1 MRPFN
6 GRRVLL
12 VVSGGI
18 AAYKSAILTRR
29 LIEAGAGVEVILTA
43 GAERFIGRVTFEG
56 ITGRPA
62 HGSLWDRPM
71 AHLDLGLEADVVV
84 VAPATANLIS
94 RLAAGA
100 ADDLAATAVLA
111 SRAPVIVCP
120 AMNTRMWEHPITQ
133 ANVARLVDVGYGIAG
148 PADGPLA
155 EGESGPGRL
164 LEPEEILPRIGRAL
178 ETATGLEGRRVVA
191 TAGPTRAALDPVR
204 FISNRSSGRMGFALA
219 EAAWRR
225 GGDVT
230 LISGPGPRP
239 RPPGPDVVEVETA
252 GEMLAALET
261 ALTDA
266 DILLMTAA
274 VGDFEPTRAADSK
287 IRKGDAAKSDGTEKG
302 VELTLRAGP
311 DLLLETRAFRE
322 RKGIFTLGFALE
334 TEDLLARGREKL
346 ERKGMHLVAVN
357 SAVEPGAGFESETN
371 RITLIDRNG
380 GVEEL
385 PLAKKTEL
393 ADALLDRVE
402 ASISAAAEK

>member
-1 MRPFN
+1 MRPFD
-6 GRRVLL
+6 GRRALL

-18 AAYKSAILTRR
+18 AAYKSAILARR

-43 GAERFIGRVTFEG
+43 SAERFIGRVTFEG
-56 ITGRPA
+56 ITGRPVHA
-62 HGSLWDRPM
+62 SLWDRPM

-100 ADDLAATAVLA
+100 ADDLATTAVLA

-133 ANVARLVDVGYGIAG
+133 ANVARLADVGYAIAG

-178 ETATGLEGRRVVA
+178 ETATGLSGRKVVA

-204 FISNRSSGRMGFALA
+204 FITNRSSGRMGFALA

-230 LISGPGPRP
+230 LISGPGRVPC
-239 RPPGPDVVEVETA
+239 PPGPDVVEVETA

-266 DILLMTAA
+266 DILLMAAA
-274 VGDFEPTRAADSK
+274 VGDFEPARAADSK
-287 IRKGDAAKSDGTEKG
+287 IKKTDGAGTG
-302 VELTLRAGP
+302 FGLVLRAGP
-311 DLLLETRAFRE
+311 DLLMETRAFRE

-334 TEDLLARGREKL
+334 TEDLLTRGREKL

-371 RITLIDRNG
+371 RITLIDRSG
-380 GVEEL
+380 RVEEL

-402 ASISAAAEK
+402 ASIPAAAGR

>member
-1 MRPFN
+1 MRPFD

-43 GAERFIGRVTFEG
+43 AAERFIGRVTFEG
-56 ITGRPA
+56 MTGRPA
-62 HGSLWDRPM
+62 HASLWDRPM

-100 ADDLAATAVLA
+100 ADDLATTAVLA
-111 SRAPVIVCP
+111 SPAPVIVCP

-133 ANVARLVDVGYGIAG
+133 ANVARLAGVGYAIAG

-178 ETATGLEGRRVVA
+178 ETETGLRGRKVVA

-219 EAAWRR
+219 AAAWRR
-225 GGDVT
+225 GAEVT
-230 LISGPGPRP
+230 LISGPGRMPRP
-239 RPPGPDVVEVETA
+239 AGPDAVEVETS

-266 DILLMTAA
+266 DILLMAAA
-274 VGDFEPTRAADSK
+274 VGDFEPIDPAPSK
-287 IRKGDAAKSDGTEKG
+287 IKKTNRTGNAFDLA
-302 VELTLRAGP
+302 LRTGP
-311 DLLLETRAFRE
+311 DLLMETRTFRE

-334 TEDLLARGREKL
+334 TEDAVARGREKL

-357 SAVEPGAGFESETN
+357 SAVEPGAGFESRTN

-380 GVEEL
+380 RVEEL
-385 PLAKKTEL
+385 PLAQKTEL
-393 ADALLDRVE
+393 ADELLDRIE
-402 ASISAAAEK
+402 AACPALVKK

>member
-1 MRPFN
+1 MRPFD

-18 AAYKSAILTRR
+18 AAYKSAILARR

-43 GAERFIGRVTFEG
+43 SAERFIGRVTFEG
-56 ITGRPA
+56 ITGRPVHA
-62 HGSLWDRPM
+62 SLWDRPM

-100 ADDLAATAVLA
+100 ADDLATTAVLA

-133 ANVARLVDVGYGIAG
+133 ANVARLADVGYAIAG

-164 LEPEEILPRIGRAL
+164 LEPEEILPRIARAL
-178 ETATGLEGRRVVA
+178 ETATGLSGRKVVA

-204 FISNRSSGRMGFALA
+204 FITNRSSGRMGFALA

-230 LISGPGPRP
+230 LISGPGRVP

-266 DILLMTAA
+266 DILLMAAA
-274 VGDFEPTRAADSK
+274 VGDFEPARAADSK
-287 IRKGDAAKSDGTEKG
+287 IKKTDGAGKGF
-302 VELTLRAGP
+302 ELVLRAGP
-311 DLLLETRAFRE
+311 DLLMETRAFRE

-334 TEDLLARGREKL
+334 TEDLLTRGQEKL

-371 RITLIDRNG
+371 RITLIDRSG
-380 GVEEL
+380 RVEEL

-402 ASISAAAEK
+402 ASIPAAAGR

>member
-1 MRPFN
+1 MRPFD

-62 HGSLWDRPM
+62 HASLWDRPM

-84 VAPATANLIS
+84 IAPATANLIS

-120 AMNTRMWEHPITQ
+120 AMNTRMWEHPVTQ
-133 ANVARLVDVGYGIAG
+133 ANVARLVDIGYGIAG

-164 LEPEEILPRIGRAL
+164 LEPEEILPRIGRSL
-178 ETATGLEGRRVVA
+178 ETATGLRGRKIVA

-230 LISGPGPRP
+230 LISGPGRLP

-266 DILLMTAA
+266 DILLMAAA

-287 IRKGDAAKSDGTEKG
+287 IKKGDGAEKG
-302 VELTLRAGP
+302 FELALRAGP

-322 RKGIFTLGFALE
+322 REGIFTLGFALE
-334 TEDLLARGREKL
+334 TEDLPARGREKL
-346 ERKGMHLVAVN
+346 ERKGMHFVAVN

-380 GVEEL
+380 RVEEL

-393 ADALLDRVE
+393 ADTLLDRIE
-402 ASISAAAEK
+402 ASIPAVAER

>member
-1 MRPFN
+1 MRPFD

-18 AAYKSAILTRR
+18 AAYKSASLTRR

-43 GAERFIGRVTFEG
+43 AAERFIGRVTFEG

-62 HGSLWDRPM
+62 HASLWDRPM
-71 AHLDLGLEADVVV
+71 AHLDVGLEADVVV

-111 SRAPVIVCP
+111 SRAPVILCP

-133 ANVARLVDVGYGIAG
+133 ANVARLVDIGYGIAG

-178 ETATGLEGRRVVA
+178 ETATGLRGRKIVA

-225 GGDVT
+225 GADVT
-230 LISGPGPRP
+230 LISGPGGLPRP
-239 RPPGPDVVEVETA
+239 SGPDVVEVETA

-266 DILLMTAA
+266 DILLMAAA
-274 VGDFEPTRAADSK
+274 VGDFEPTRAAGSK
-287 IRKGDAAKSDGTEKG
+287 MKKGDGFQLS
-302 VELTLRAGP
+302 LRAGP
-311 DLLLETRAFRE
+311 DLLSETRAFRE

-346 ERKGMHLVAVN
+346 KRKGMHLVAVN

-371 RITLIDRNG
+371 RITLIDRSG
-380 GVEEL
+380 TVEEL

-393 ADALLDRVE
+393 ADELLDRIE
-402 ASISAAAEK
+402 ASLAAAER

>member
-1 MRPFN
+1 MRPFD
-6 GRRVLL
+6 GRGVLL

-18 AAYKSAILTRR
+18 AAYKSAILARR

-43 GAERFIGRVTFEG
+43 SVERFIGRVTFEG
-56 ITGRPA
+56 ITGRPVHA
-62 HGSLWDRPM
+62 SLWDRPM

-100 ADDLAATAVLA
+100 ADDLATTAVLA

-133 ANVARLVDVGYGIAG
+133 ANVARLAEVGYEIAG

-155 EGESGPGRL
+155 EGQSGPGRL
-164 LEPEEILPRIGRAL
+164 LEPEEIVPRIGRAL
-178 ETATGLEGRRVVA
+178 ETATGLRGRKVVA

-204 FISNRSSGRMGFALA
+204 FIANRSSGRMGFALA

-230 LISGPGPRP
+230 LISGPGRMRRP
-239 RPPGPDVVEVETA
+239 AGPEVVEVETA

-266 DILLMTAA
+266 DILLMAAA

-287 IRKGDAAKSDGTEKG
+287 IRKTDGAGEG
-302 VELTLRAGP
+302 LELALQAGP

-371 RITLIDRNG
+371 RITLIDRSG

-393 ADALLDRVE
+393 ADELLDRVE
-402 ASISAAAEK
+402 AAIPAAAPAATRR

>member
-1 MRPFN
+1 MRPFD

-43 GAERFIGRVTFEG
+43 SAERFIGRVTFEG
-56 ITGRPA
+56 ITGRPVHA
-62 HGSLWDRPM
+62 SLWDRPM

-94 RLAAGA
+94 RLAVGA
-100 ADDLAATAVLA
+100 ADDLATTAVLA
-111 SRAPVIVCP
+111 SRAPVIICP
-120 AMNTRMWEHPITQ
+120 AMNTRMWEDPITQ
-133 ANVARLVDVGYGIAG
+133 ANVARLIDVGYGIAG

-178 ETATGLEGRRVVA
+178 ETATGLRGRKVVA

-204 FISNRSSGRMGFALA
+204 FITNRSSGRMGFALA

-230 LISGPGPRP
+230 LISGPSRVPRP
-239 RPPGPDVVEVETA
+239 AGPDVVEVETA

-266 DILLMTAA
+266 DILLMAAA
-274 VGDFEPTRAADSK
+274 VGDFEPARQADSK
-287 IRKGDAAKSDGTEKG
+287 IKKTSGAGKGF
-302 VELTLRAGP
+302 ELALRAGP

-334 TEDLLARGREKL
+334 TEDLLTRGREKL

-371 RITLIDRNG
+371 RITLIDRSG
-380 GVEEL
+380 RIEEL

-393 ADALLDRVE
+393 ADELLDRVE
-402 ASISAAAEK
+402 ASIPAAAGR

>member
-1 MRPFN
+1 MRPFD

-43 GAERFIGRVTFEG
+43 AAERFIGRVTFEG

-62 HGSLWDRPM
+62 HASLWDRPM
-71 AHLDLGLEADVVV
+71 AHLDLGLEADIVV

-111 SRAPVIVCP
+111 SRAPVILCP

-178 ETATGLEGRRVVA
+178 ETATGLRGRKIVV

-225 GGDVT
+225 GADVT
-230 LISGPGPRP
+230 LISGPGRVP

-252 GEMLAALET
+252 GEMLAVLET

-266 DILLMTAA
+266 DILLMAAA
-274 VGDFEPTRAADSK
+274 VGDFEPTRTADSK
-287 IRKGDAAKSDGTEKG
+287 IKKGDGFQ
-302 VELTLRAGP
+302 LLLRAGP

-357 SAVEPGAGFESETN
+357 SAVERDAGFESETN
-371 RITLIDRNG
+371 RITLINRSG
-380 GVEEL
+380 RVEEL

-393 ADALLDRVE
+393 ADELLDRIE
-402 ASISAAAEK
+402 ASMAAAER

>member
-1 MRPFN
+1 MRPFD

-29 LIEAGAGVEVILTA
+29 LIEAGAGIEVILTA
-43 GAERFIGRVTFEG
+43 AAERFIGRVTFEG
-56 ITGRPA
+56 ITCRPVHA
-62 HGSLWDRPM
+62 SLWDRPM

-84 VAPATANLIS
+84 VAPATANLIY

-100 ADDLAATAVLA
+100 ADDLATTAVLA
-111 SRAPVIVCP
+111 SRAPVIICP
-120 AMNTRMWEHPITQ
+120 AMNTRMWEHPITR

-148 PADGPLA
+148 PAAGPLA

-178 ETATGLEGRRVVA
+178 EAATGLRGRKVVA

-225 GGDVT
+225 GADVT
-230 LISGPGPRP
+230 LISGPGPLP
-239 RPPGPDVVEVETA
+239 RPSGPDVVEVETA
-252 GEMLAALET
+252 GEMLAVLET

-266 DILLMTAA
+266 DILLMAAA
-274 VGDFEPTRAADSK
+274 VGDFEPARAADSK
-287 IRKGDAAKSDGTEKG
+287 IKKGDAAEKEF
-302 VELTLRAGP
+302 ELTLRAGS
-311 DLLLETRAFRE
+311 DLLLETLAFRE

-371 RITLIDRNG
+371 RITLIDRSG
-380 GVEEL
+380 RVEEL

-402 ASISAAAEK
+402 ASIPAVAES

>member
-1 MRPFN
+1 MRPFD

-43 GAERFIGRVTFEG
+43 SAERFVGRVTFEG
-56 ITGRPA
+56 ITGRPVHA
-62 HGSLWDRPM
+62 SLWDRPM
-71 AHLDLGLEADVVV
+71 AHLDLGLDADVVV

-94 RLAAGA
+94 KLAAGA
-100 ADDLAATAVLA
+100 AADLATTAVLA
-111 SRAPVIVCP
+111 ARGPVLVCP

-133 ANVARLVDVGYGIAG
+133 ANVARLVDVGYAIAG

-178 ETATGLEGRRVVA
+178 EAATGLRGRQVVA

-225 GGDVT
+225 GSEVT
-230 LISGPGPRP
+230 LISGPGSRP
-239 RPPGPDVVEVETA
+239 RPAGPHLVEVETA
-252 GEMLAALET
+252 QEMLAALET

-266 DILLMTAA
+266 DILLMAAA
-274 VGDFEPTRAADSK
+274 VGDFEPDGVADSK
-287 IRKGDAAKSDGTEKG
+287 IRKTENTANG
-302 VELTLRAGP
+302 FDLALRPGP
-311 DLLLETRAFRE
+311 DLLMETRAFRE

-334 TEDLLARGREKL
+334 TEDLLVRGREKL
-346 ERKGMHLVAVN
+346 ERKGMQLIAVN

-371 RITLIDRNG
+371 RITLIDRDG
-380 GVEEL
+380 TVEEL

-393 ADALLDRVE
+393 ADELLDRVE
-402 ASISAAAEK
+402 ASLQTAAER

>member
-1 MRPFN
+1 MRPFD

-43 GAERFIGRVTFEG
+43 AAERFIGRLTFEG

-62 HGSLWDRPM
+62 YASLWDRPM
-71 AHLDLGLEADVVV
+71 AHLDLGLEADIVV
-84 VAPATANLIS
+84 VAPATANLLS

-111 SRAPVIVCP
+111 SRAPVILCP

-133 ANVARLVDVGYGIAG
+133 ANVARLVDVGYGVAG

-164 LEPEEILPRIGRAL
+164 LEPEEILSRIGRAL
-178 ETATGLEGRRVVA
+178 ETATGLRGRKVVA

-225 GGDVT
+225 GADVT
-230 LISGPGPRP
+230 LISGPGRLP

-266 DILLMTAA
+266 DILLMAAA

-287 IRKGDAAKSDGTEKG
+287 IKKGDGFQLS
-302 VELTLRAGP
+302 LRASP

-346 ERKGMHLVAVN
+346 ERKGMHVVAVN

-371 RITLIDRNG
+371 RITLIDRSG
-380 GVEEL
+380 TAEEL

-393 ADALLDRVE
+393 ADELLDRIE
-402 ASISAAAEK
+402 ASMAAAER

>member
-1 MRPFN
+1 MRPFD

-29 LIEAGAGVEVILTA
+29 LIEAGAGVEVIVTA
-43 GAERFIGRVTFEG
+43 AAERFIGRVTFEG

-62 HGSLWDRPM
+62 HASLWDRPM
-71 AHLDLGLEADVVV
+71 AHLDLGLEADIVV

-111 SRAPVIVCP
+111 SRAPVILCP

-133 ANVARLVDVGYGIAG
+133 ANVARLVDVGYGVAG

-164 LEPEEILPRIGRAL
+164 LEPEEILSRIGRAL
-178 ETATGLEGRRVVA
+178 ETATGLRGRKVVA

-225 GGDVT
+225 GADVT
-230 LISGPGPRP
+230 LISGPGRLP

-252 GEMLAALET
+252 DEMLAALET

-266 DILLMTAA
+266 DILLMAAA

-287 IRKGDAAKSDGTEKG
+287 IRKGDGFQLS
-302 VELTLRAGP
+302 LRAGP
-311 DLLLETRAFRE
+311 DLLLETQAFRE

-346 ERKGMHLVAVN
+346 ERKGMHVVAVN

-371 RITLIDRNG
+371 RITLIDRSG
-380 GVEEL
+380 TAEEL

-393 ADALLDRVE
+393 ADELLDRIE
-402 ASISAAAEK
+402 ASMAAAER

>member
-1 MRPFN
+1 MRPFD

-43 GAERFIGRVTFEG
+43 SAERFIGRVTFEG
-56 ITGRPA
+56 ITGRPVHA
-62 HGSLWDRPM
+62 SLWDRPM

-84 VAPATANLIS
+84 IAPATANLIS

-100 ADDLAATAVLA
+100 ADDLATTAVLA

-133 ANVARLVDVGYGIAG
+133 ANVARLVEVGYGIAG

-164 LEPEEILPRIGRAL
+164 LEPEEIVPRIGRAL
-178 ETATGLEGRRVVA
+178 ETATGLRGRKVVA

-204 FISNRSSGRMGFALA
+204 FITNRSSGRMGFALA

-230 LISGPGPRP
+230 LISGPGRMPRP
-239 RPPGPDVVEVETA
+239 AGPDVVEVETA

-266 DILLMTAA
+266 DILLMAAA
-274 VGDFEPTRAADSK
+274 VGDFEPARAADSK
-287 IRKGDAAKSDGTEKG
+287 IRKTDGNGKG
-302 VELTLRAGP
+302 FELALRAGP

-322 RKGIFTLGFALE
+322 REGIFTLGFALE
-334 TEDLLARGREKL
+334 TEDLLTRGREKL

-371 RITLIDRNG
+371 RITLIDRSG
-380 GVEEL
+380 RVEEL

-402 ASISAAAEK
+402 AAIPAAAGR

>member
-1 MRPFN
+1 VRPFD

-43 GAERFIGRVTFEG
+43 SAERFIGRVTFEG
-56 ITGRPA
+56 ITGRPVHA
-62 HGSLWDRPM
+62 SLWDRPM

-100 ADDLAATAVLA
+100 ADDLATTAVLA

-133 ANVARLVDVGYGIAG
+133 ANVARLADVGCAIAG

-178 ETATGLEGRRVVA
+178 ETETGLRGRKVVA

-204 FISNRSSGRMGFALA
+204 FITNRSSGRMGYALA

-230 LISGPGPRP
+230 LISGPGRLP
-239 RPPGPDVVEVETA
+239 RPPGPELVEVETA

-266 DILLMTAA
+266 DILLMAAA
-274 VGDFEPTRAADSK
+274 VGDFEPARASDSK
-287 IRKGDAAKSDGTEKG
+287 IKKTDGAAEGF
-302 VELTLRAGP
+302 ELALRAGP

-371 RITLIDRNG
+371 RIMLIDRSG
-380 GVEEL
+380 AVEEL

-393 ADALLDRVE
+393 ADELLDRVE
-402 ASISAAAEK
+402 ASIPAADAR

>member
-1 MRPFN
+1 MRPFD

-43 GAERFIGRVTFEG
+43 AAERFIGRVTFEG
-56 ITGRPA
+56 ITGRPVHA
-62 HGSLWDRPM
+62 SLWDRPM

-133 ANVARLVDVGYGIAG
+133 ANVARLVEVGYGIAG

-178 ETATGLEGRRVVA
+178 ETATGLRGRKIVV
-191 TAGPTRAALDPVR
+191 TSGPTRAALDPVR

-230 LISGPGPRP
+230 LISGPGRVP
-239 RPPGPDVVEVETA
+239 RPPGPDVLEVETA

-266 DILLMTAA
+266 DILLMAAA
-274 VGDFEPTRAADSK
+274 VGDFEPTRTADSK
-287 IRKGDAAKSDGTEKG
+287 IRKGDGFQLA
-302 VELTLRAGP
+302 LRAGP

-334 TEDLLARGREKL
+334 TDDLLARGREKL

-371 RITLIDRNG
+371 RITLIDRSG
-380 GVEEL
+380 RVEEL

-393 ADALLDRVE
+393 ADDLLDRVE
-402 ASISAAAEK
+402 ASISTATEG

>member
-1 MRPFN
+1 
-6 GRRVLL
+6 VLL

-43 GAERFIGRVTFEG
+43 AAERFIGRVTFEG
-56 ITGRPA
+56 MTGRPA
-62 HGSLWDRPM
+62 HASLWDRPM

-100 ADDLAATAVLA
+100 ADDLATTAVLA
-111 SRAPVIVCP
+111 SPAPVIICP

-133 ANVARLVDVGYGIAG
+133 ANVARLAGVGYAIAG

-178 ETATGLEGRRVVA
+178 ETATGLRGRKVVA

-219 EAAWRR
+219 AAAWRR
-225 GGDVT
+225 GAEVT
-230 LISGPGPRP
+230 LISGPGRMP
-239 RPPGPDVVEVETA
+239 RPPGPDAVEVETA

-261 ALTDA
+261 ALTEA
-266 DILLMTAA
+266 DILLMAAA
-274 VGDFEPTRAADSK
+274 VGDFEPIDPAPSK
-287 IRKGDAAKSDGTEKG
+287 IKKANRTGDSFD
-302 VELTLRAGP
+302 LPLRAGP
-311 DLLLETRAFRE
+311 DLLMETRTFRE

-334 TEDLLARGREKL
+334 TEDAVARGREKL

-380 GVEEL
+380 RVEEL
-385 PLAKKTEL
+385 PLAEKTEL
-393 ADALLDRVE
+393 ADELLDRIEAAFPAAVE
-402 ASISAAAEK
+402 R

>member
-1 MRPFN
+1 
-6 GRRVLL
+6 VLL

-43 GAERFIGRVTFEG
+43 SAERFIGRVTFEG
-56 ITGRPA
+56 ITGRPV
-62 HGSLWDRPM
+62 HTSLWDRPM

-94 RLAAGA
+94 RLAVGA
-100 ADDLAATAVLA
+100 ADDLATTAVLA
-111 SRAPVIVCP
+111 SRVPVIICP

-178 ETATGLEGRRVVA
+178 ETATGLRGRKVVA

-204 FISNRSSGRMGFALA
+204 FISNRSSGRMGYALA

-230 LISGPGPRP
+230 LISGPGRLPP
-239 RPPGPDVVEVETA
+239 PPGPDVVEVETA
-252 GEMLAALET
+252 AEMLAALET

-266 DILLMTAA
+266 DILLMAAA
-274 VGDFEPTRAADSK
+274 VGDFEPVRAADSK
-287 IRKGDAAKSDGTEKG
+287 IKKTNAAGKGF
-302 VELTLRAGP
+302 ELGLRAGP

-334 TEDLLARGREKL
+334 TEDLLARGQEKL
-346 ERKGMHLVAVN
+346 ERKGMDLVAVN
-357 SAVEPGAGFESETN
+357 SAVEPRAGFESETN

-380 GVEEL
+380 TVEEL

-393 ADALLDRVE
+393 ADELLDRVE
-402 ASISAAAEK
+402 ASIPAPAER

>member
-1 MRPFN
+1 MRPFD

-43 GAERFIGRVTFEG
+43 AAERFIGRVTFEG

-62 HGSLWDRPM
+62 HASLWDRPM

-178 ETATGLEGRRVVA
+178 ETATGLRGRKIVA

-230 LISGPGPRP
+230 LIRGPGRLP

-266 DILLMTAA
+266 DILLMAAA

-287 IRKGDAAKSDGTEKG
+287 IKKGDGAEKEF
-302 VELTLRAGP
+302 ELTLRAGP

-393 ADALLDRVE
+393 ADTLLDRVE
-402 ASISAAAEK
+402 ASIQAVAER

>member
-1 MRPFN
+1 MRPFD

-43 GAERFIGRVTFEG
+43 SAERFIGRVTFEG
-56 ITGRPA
+56 ITGRPVHA
-62 HGSLWDRPM
+62 SLWDRPM

-84 VAPATANLIS
+84 IAPATANLIS

-100 ADDLAATAVLA
+100 ADDLATTAVLA

-133 ANVARLVDVGYGIAG
+133 ANVARLVEVGYGIAG

-164 LEPEEILPRIGRAL
+164 LEPEEIVPRIGRAL
-178 ETATGLEGRRVVA
+178 ETATGLRGRKVVA

-204 FISNRSSGRMGFALA
+204 FITNRSSGRMGFALA

-230 LISGPGPRP
+230 LISGPGRMPRP
-239 RPPGPDVVEVETA
+239 AGPDVVEVETA

-266 DILLMTAA
+266 DILLMAAA
-274 VGDFEPTRAADSK
+274 VGDFEPARAADAK
-287 IRKGDAAKSDGTEKG
+287 IRKTDGNGKG
-302 VELTLRAGP
+302 FELALRAGP

-322 RKGIFTLGFALE
+322 REGIFTLGFALE
-334 TEDLLARGREKL
+334 TEDLLTRGREKL

-371 RITLIDRNG
+371 RITLIDRSG
-380 GVEEL
+380 RVEEL

-402 ASISAAAEK
+402 AAIPAAAGR

>member
-1 MRPFN
+1 MRPFD

-43 GAERFIGRVTFEG
+43 SAERFIGRVTFEG
-56 ITGRPA
+56 ITGRPVHA
-62 HGSLWDRPM
+62 SLWDRPM

-94 RLAAGA
+94 RLAVGA
-100 ADDLAATAVLA
+100 ADDLATTAVLA
-111 SRAPVIVCP
+111 SRAPVIICP

-133 ANVARLVDVGYGIAG
+133 ANVARLIDVGYGIAG

-178 ETATGLEGRRVVA
+178 ETATGLRGRKVVA

-204 FISNRSSGRMGFALA
+204 FITNRSSGRMGFALA

-230 LISGPGPRP
+230 LISGPSRVPRP
-239 RPPGPDVVEVETA
+239 AGPDVVEVETA

-266 DILLMTAA
+266 DILLMAAA
-274 VGDFEPTRAADSK
+274 VGDFEPARAADSK
-287 IRKGDAAKSDGTEKG
+287 IKKTSGAGKGF
-302 VELTLRAGP
+302 ELALRAGP

-334 TEDLLARGREKL
+334 TEDLLTRGREKL

-371 RITLIDRNG
+371 RITLIDRSG
-380 GVEEL
+380 RIEEL

-393 ADALLDRVE
+393 ADELLDRVE
-402 ASISAAAEK
+402 ASIPAAAGR

>member
-1 MRPFN
+1 M
-6 GRRVLL
+6 L

-43 GAERFIGRVTFEG
+43 EAERFIGRVTFEG
-56 ITGRPA
+56 MTGRPA
-62 HGSLWDRPM
+62 HASLWDRPM

-100 ADDLAATAVLA
+100 ADDLATTAVLA
-111 SRAPVIVCP
+111 SPAPVIICP

-133 ANVARLVDVGYGIAG
+133 ANVARLAGVGYAIAG

-178 ETATGLEGRRVVA
+178 ETATGLRGRKVVA

-219 EAAWRR
+219 AAAWRR
-225 GGDVT
+225 GAEVT
-230 LISGPGPRP
+230 LISGPGRMP
-239 RPPGPDVVEVETA
+239 RPPGPDAVEVETA

-261 ALTDA
+261 ALTEA
-266 DILLMTAA
+266 DILLMAAA
-274 VGDFEPTRAADSK
+274 VGDFEPIDPAPSK
-287 IRKGDAAKSDGTEKG
+287 IKKANRTGDSFD
-302 VELTLRAGP
+302 LPLRAGP
-311 DLLLETRAFRE
+311 DLLMETRTFRE

-334 TEDLLARGREKL
+334 TEDAVARGREKL

-380 GVEEL
+380 RVEEL

-393 ADALLDRVE
+393 ADELLDRIEAAFPAAVE
-402 ASISAAAEK
+402 G

>member
-1 MRPFN
+1 MRPFD

-43 GAERFIGRVTFEG
+43 SAERFIGRVTFEG
-56 ITGRPA
+56 ITGRPVHA
-62 HGSLWDRPM
+62 SLWDRPM

-94 RLAAGA
+94 RLAVGA
-100 ADDLAATAVLA
+100 ADDLATTAVLA
-111 SRAPVIVCP
+111 SRAPVIICP

-133 ANVARLVDVGYGIAG
+133 ANVARLIDVGYGIAG

-178 ETATGLEGRRVVA
+178 ETATGLRGRKVVA

-204 FISNRSSGRMGFALA
+204 FITNRSSGRMGFALA

-230 LISGPGPRP
+230 LISGPSRVPRP
-239 RPPGPDVVEVETA
+239 AGPDVVEVETA

-266 DILLMTAA
+266 DILLMAAA
-274 VGDFEPTRAADSK
+274 VGDFEPARQADSK
-287 IRKGDAAKSDGTEKG
+287 IKKTSGAGKGF
-302 VELTLRAGP
+302 ELALRAGP

-334 TEDLLARGREKL
+334 TEDLLTRGREKL

-371 RITLIDRNG
+371 RITLIDRSG
-380 GVEEL
+380 RIEEL

-393 ADALLDRVE
+393 ADELLDRVE
-402 ASISAAAEK
+402 ASIPAAAGR

>member
-1 MRPFN
+1 MRPFD

-43 GAERFIGRVTFEG
+43 SAERFVGRVTFEG
-56 ITGRPA
+56 ITGRPVHA
-62 HGSLWDRPM
+62 SLWDRPM
-71 AHLDLGLEADVVV
+71 AHLDLGLDADVVV

-100 ADDLAATAVLA
+100 ADDLATTAVLA
-111 SRAPVIVCP
+111 SRAPVLVCP

-133 ANVARLVDVGYGIAG
+133 ANVARLVEVGYAIAG

-178 ETATGLEGRRVVA
+178 ETATGLRGRRVVA

-225 GGDVT
+225 GSEVT
-230 LISGPGPRP
+230 LISGPGSRP
-239 RPPGPDVVEVETA
+239 RPAGPHLVEVETA
-252 GEMLAALET
+252 QEMLAALET

-266 DILLMTAA
+266 DILLMAAA
-274 VGDFEPTRAADSK
+274 VGDFEPDGVADSK
-287 IRKGDAAKSDGTEKG
+287 IRKTEDTASG
-302 VELTLRAGP
+302 FDLALRPGP
-311 DLLLETRAFRE
+311 DLLMETRAFRE

-371 RITLIDRNG
+371 RITLIDRG
-380 GVEEL
+380 GTVEEL

-393 ADALLDRVE
+393 ADELLDRIE
-402 ASISAAAEK
+402 ASLQTAA

>member
-1 MRPFN
+1 MRPFD

-43 GAERFIGRVTFEG
+43 SAERFIGRVTFEG
-56 ITGRPA
+56 ITGRPVHA
-62 HGSLWDRPM
+62 SLWDRPM

-94 RLAAGA
+94 RLAVGA
-100 ADDLAATAVLA
+100 ADDLATTAVLA
-111 SRAPVIVCP
+111 SRAPVIICP

-133 ANVARLVDVGYGIAG
+133 ANVARLIDVGYGIAG

-178 ETATGLEGRRVVA
+178 ETATGLRGRKVVA
-191 TAGPTRAALDPVR
+191 TAGPTRTALDPVR

-225 GGDVT
+225 GGEVT
-230 LISGPGPRP
+230 LISGPSRVPRP
-239 RPPGPDVVEVETA
+239 AGPDVVEVETA

-266 DILLMTAA
+266 DILLMAAA
-274 VGDFEPTRAADSK
+274 VGDFEPARAADSK
-287 IRKGDAAKSDGTEKG
+287 IKKTSGAGKGF
-302 VELTLRAGP
+302 ELALRAGP

-334 TEDLLARGREKL
+334 TEDLLTRGREKL

-371 RITLIDRNG
+371 RITLIDRSG
-380 GVEEL
+380 RVEEL

-393 ADALLDRVE
+393 ADELLDRIE
-402 ASISAAAEK
+402 ASIPAAAGR

>member
-1 MRPFN
+1 MRPFD

-29 LIEAGAGVEVILTA
+29 LIEAGAGVDVILTA
-43 GAERFIGRVTFEG
+43 AAERFIGRVTFEG
-56 ITGRPA
+56 ITGRPVHA
-62 HGSLWDRPM
+62 SLWDRPM

-178 ETATGLEGRRVVA
+178 ETATGLRGRKIVA

-204 FISNRSSGRMGFALA
+204 FISNRSSGRMGYALA

-230 LISGPGPRP
+230 LIGGPGRLP

-266 DILLMTAA
+266 DILLMAAA

-287 IRKGDAAKSDGTEKG
+287 IKKGDGAEKEF
-302 VELTLRAGP
+302 ELTLRAGP

-393 ADALLDRVE
+393 ADTLLDRVE
-402 ASISAAAEK
+402 ASIQAVAER

>member
-1 MRPFN
+1 VRPFD

-43 GAERFIGRVTFEG
+43 AAERFIGRVTFEG
-56 ITGRPA
+56 ITGRRA
-62 HGSLWDRPM
+62 HASLWDRPM
-71 AHLDLGLEADVVV
+71 AHLDLGLDADVVV

-100 ADDLAATAVLA
+100 ADDLATTAVLA
-111 SRAPVIVCP
+111 SRAPVIICP
-120 AMNTRMWEHPITQ
+120 AMNTRMWEHPITR
-133 ANVARLVDVGYGIAG
+133 ANVARLVEVGYGIAG

-178 ETATGLEGRRVVA
+178 EIATGLRGRRVVA

-225 GGDVT
+225 GAVVT
-230 LISGPGPRP
+230 LISGPGPLP
-239 RPPGPDVVEVETA
+239 RPSGPDVVEVETA
-252 GEMLAALET
+252 GEMLAVLET

-266 DILLMTAA
+266 DILLMAAA
-274 VGDFEPTRAADSK
+274 VGDFEPARAADSK
-287 IRKGDAAKSDGTEKG
+287 IKKGDGPEKG
-302 VELTLRAGP
+302 FELSLRAGP

-380 GVEEL
+380 RIEEL
-385 PLAKKTEL
+385 PMAKKTEL

-402 ASISAAAEK
+402 ASIPAVAES

>member
-1 MRPFN
+1 MRPFD

-43 GAERFIGRVTFEG
+43 AAERFIGRVTFEG
-56 ITGRPA
+56 MTGRPA
-62 HGSLWDRPM
+62 HASLWDRPM

-100 ADDLAATAVLA
+100 ADDLATTAVLA
-111 SRAPVIVCP
+111 SPAPVIICP

-133 ANVARLVDVGYGIAG
+133 ANVARLAGVGYAIAG

-178 ETATGLEGRRVVA
+178 ETATGLRGRKVVA

-219 EAAWRR
+219 AAAWRR
-225 GGDVT
+225 GAEVT
-230 LISGPGPRP
+230 LISGPGRMP
-239 RPPGPDVVEVETA
+239 RPPGPDAVEVETA

-261 ALTDA
+261 ALTEA
-266 DILLMTAA
+266 DILLMAAA
-274 VGDFEPTRAADSK
+274 VGDFEPIDPAPSK
-287 IRKGDAAKSDGTEKG
+287 IKKANRTGDSFD
-302 VELTLRAGP
+302 LPLRAGP
-311 DLLLETRAFRE
+311 DLLMETRTFRE

-334 TEDLLARGREKL
+334 TEDAVARGREKL

-380 GVEEL
+380 RVEEL

-393 ADALLDRVE
+393 ADELLDRIEAAFPAAVE
-402 ASISAAAEK
+402 G

>member
-1 MRPFN
+1 MRPFD

-18 AAYKSAILTRR
+18 AAYKSAILARR

-43 GAERFIGRVTFEG
+43 AAERFIGRVTFEG

-62 HGSLWDRPM
+62 HASLWDRPM
-71 AHLDLGLEADVVV
+71 AHLDLGLEADVIV

-178 ETATGLEGRRVVA
+178 ETATGLRRRKIVA

-230 LISGPGPRP
+230 LISGPGRLP

-266 DILLMTAA
+266 DILLMAAA
-274 VGDFEPTRAADSK
+274 VGDFEATRAADSK
-287 IRKGDAAKSDGTEKG
+287 IKKGDGAEKG
-302 VELTLRAGP
+302 FELTLRAGP

-346 ERKGMHLVAVN
+346 ERKGMHLVAAN

-371 RITLIDRNG
+371 RITLIDRSG
-380 GVEEL
+380 RVEEL

-402 ASISAAAEK
+402 ASIGAVAEK

>member
-1 MRPFN
+1 MRPFD

-18 AAYKSAILTRR
+18 AAYKSAILVRR

-43 GAERFIGRVTFEG
+43 SAERFIGRVTFEG
-56 ITGRPA
+56 ITGRPVHA
-62 HGSLWDRPM
+62 SLWDRPM

-94 RLAAGA
+94 RLAVGA
-100 ADDLAATAVLA
+100 ADDLATTAVLA
-111 SRAPVIVCP
+111 SRAPVIICP

-133 ANVARLVDVGYGIAG
+133 ANVARLIDVGYGIVG

-178 ETATGLEGRRVVA
+178 ETATGLRGRNVVA
-191 TAGPTRAALDPVR
+191 TAGPTRAAIDPVR
-204 FISNRSSGRMGFALA
+204 FITNRSSGRMGYALA

-230 LISGPGPRP
+230 LISGPGRLPP
-239 RPPGPDVVEVETA
+239 PPGPDVVEVETA

-266 DILLMTAA
+266 DILLMAAA
-274 VGDFEPTRAADSK
+274 VGDFEPARAADSK
-287 IRKGDAAKSDGTEKG
+287 IKKSGAGKGF
-302 VELTLRAGP
+302 ELALRAGP

-371 RITLIDRNG
+371 RITLIDRSG
-380 GVEEL
+380 TVEEL

-393 ADALLDRVE
+393 ADELLDRVE
-402 ASISAAAEK
+402 ASIPAAAGR